1 MFNLFKP
8 APPIDRLP
16 DNKIDSEY
24 KKLRLQVFLG
34 IFIGYAAYYLLRK
47 NFSLAMPYLT
57 AQGFSKA
64 ELGFALSAISIAYGI
79 SKFVMAT
86 ISDRSNARMF
96 LPAGL
101 ILSGVVSLLMGVVPF
116 FTSSV
121 AIMFIM
127 LFLNGWF
134 QGMGWPPSGRVLVHW
149 FSLNERGNKTAIWNV
164 AHNVGGG
171 VMAPLAVAGV
181 AIFAGMSG
189 FSQSGYE
196 GVFILPALAA
206 IVFAIVS
213 YFLIRDTPQSVGLPS
228 IEEYRNDYPSA
239 TKKTFETELSTKEIL
254 FKYVLNNK
262 WVWAIAFANIFV
274 YFVRYGVL
282 DWAPTYLSEEKGFNM
297 NKSSWAYFLYE
308 WAGIPGTLLCGW
320 ISDKMFKGR
329 RGPAGVVF
337 MIGVLIAVLV
347 YWFNPP
353 GNPTVDMLCLI
364 AIGFLI
370 YGPVMLVGLQAL
382 DFVPKKA
389 AGTAAGLTGLFGY
402 LGGTVTANALMGV
415 IVSASGWNAGFT
427 LLVGSCA
434 IAAVLFALT
443 WNVRGQ
449 EVVKNQH

>member
-1 MFNLFKP
+1 MLKLFKP
-8 APPIDRLP
+8 APAIDRLP
-16 DNKIDSEY
+16 EDRIDPEY

-34 IFIGYAAYYLLRK
+34 IFFGYAAYYLLRK

-57 AQGFSKA
+57 EEGFTKT

-79 SKFVMAT
+79 SKFVMAN
-86 ISDRSNARMF
+86 ISDRSNPRMF

-101 ILSGVVSLLMGVVPF
+101 ILSAIVSLLMGFVPF

-149 FSLNERGNKTAIWNV
+149 FSVSERGNKTAIWNV

-171 VMAPLAVAGV
+171 LMAPIAIAGV
-181 AIFAGMSG
+181 SIFAGMSASG
-189 FSQSGYE
+189 TGYE
-196 GVFILPALAA
+196 GVFILPALVA
-206 IVFAIVS
+206 VVVAIVS
-213 YFLIRDTPQSVGLPS
+213 YFLIRDTPQSMGLPP
-228 IEEYRNDYPSA
+228 IEEYRNDYP
-239 TKKTFETELSTKEIL
+239 TKKKEVFETELTVKEIL

-282 DWAPTYLSEEKGFNM
+282 DWAPTYLSEEKEFDM
-297 NKSSWAYFLYE
+297 SKSSVAYFLYE
-308 WAGIPGTLLCGW
+308 WAGIPGTLLAGW
-320 ISDKMFKGR
+320 ISDKLFKGR
-329 RGPAGVVF
+329 RGPTGFVF
-337 MIGVLIAVLV
+337 MVGVLIAVLV
-347 YWFNPP
+347 YWFNPA
-353 GNPTVDMLCLI
+353 GNPVIDMICLI

-370 YGPVMLVGLQAL
+370 YGPVMLIGLQAL

-415 IVSASGWNAGFT
+415 IVDKSGWNAGF
-427 LLVGSCA
+427 LLLTISCA
-434 IAAVLFALT
+434 LAAIIFAFT

-449 EVVKNQH
+449 EVVKGH